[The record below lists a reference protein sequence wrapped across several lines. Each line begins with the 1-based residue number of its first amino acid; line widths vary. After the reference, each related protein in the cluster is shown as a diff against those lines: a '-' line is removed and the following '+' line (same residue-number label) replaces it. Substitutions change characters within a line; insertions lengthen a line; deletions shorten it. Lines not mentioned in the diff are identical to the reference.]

1 MPRAVVACHR
11 SAAVDWLYFLSCWT
25 CKVEII
31 IFTIVVNNRS
41 HDQNTYQILRRETEN
56 SQAHFAVPS
65 RSQSVL
71 RAFFRRRRCLFAK
84 RPVRNEVINDR
95 NPFVMN
101 FYRIAQERFLDL
113 QAKISSTLHS
123 RHVYE
128 QAVHMYHF
136 PDFYGE
142 LDKAWAFWVVCH
154 MSIHIKFCAIHLSNT
169 PHSISGSPLFYFHF
183 LLLAYHL

>member
-1 MPRAVVACHR
+1 MIKTPIRYYGGKQKILKHILPFLPDHKVYCEPFFGGGAV
-11 SAAVDWLYFLSCWT
+11 F
-25 CKVEII
+25 
-31 IFTIVVNNRS
+31 
-41 HDQNTYQILRRETEN
+41 
-56 SQAHFAVPS
+56 
-65 RSQSVL
+65 
-71 RAFFRRRRCLFAK
+71 FAK

-128 QAVHMYHF
+128 QAVHMYNF

-142 LDKAWAFWVVCH
+142 LEKAWAFWVVCH